1 MGIGVGA
8 GFPLGLT
15 VIAWRTPDGAASAAT
30 SGLAL
35 GVGYT
40 VAGLGPL
47 LMGVLI
53 DVPTA
58 SGRDHVLLLA
68 GAVRGSRPADRRPP
82 RTGDDGQFACRAA
95 FSAMPWPVRGS
106 TSTAPVTELRRNSSP
121 SCPDSVAGRDR
132 RAVGQG
138 DLGAGGDVEAG
149 LDHAVVAEGDAD
161 PGVRA
166 DQAAPPDARP
176 PPCRRRRACP

>member
-47 LMGVLI
+47 LMGLLI
-53 DVPTA
+53 DATHGYGA
-58 SGRDHVLLLA
+58 AISLLLA
-68 GAVRGSRPADRRPP
+68 AGGTAGGRDRTDRRP
-82 RTGDDGQFACRAA
+82 AA
-95 FSAMPWPVRGS
+95 V
-106 TSTAPVTELRRNSSP
+106 TAGAVASRR
-121 SCPDSVAGRDR
+121 
-132 RAVGQG
+132 
-138 DLGAGGDVEAG
+138 
-149 LDHAVVAEGDAD
+149 
-161 PGVRA
+161 
-166 DQAAPPDARP
+166 
-176 PPCRRRRACP
+176 

>member
-47 LMGVLI
+47 LMGLLI
-53 DVPTA
+53 DATGYPA
-58 SGRDHVLLLA
+58 AIAVLLLA
-68 GAVRGSRPADRRPP
+68 GAVQAFAIWRIGDRPAARRRGEAGGPGGRAPRRASGSRPFDGTTPAD
-82 RTGDDGQFACRAA
+82 
-95 FSAMPWPVRGS
+95 
-106 TSTAPVTELRRNSSP
+106 
-121 SCPDSVAGRDR
+121 
-132 RAVGQG
+132 
-138 DLGAGGDVEAG
+138 
-149 LDHAVVAEGDAD
+149 
-161 PGVRA
+161 
-166 DQAAPPDARP
+166 
-176 PPCRRRRACP
+176 